1 MAIIGGI
8 AAANTGNIKDCY
20 AIWNKTDNNTAR
32 PLVAKNSGTLFS
44 SLLVYK
50 GKCDGVFD
58 DKGVFHKD
66 YQITKTSDLK
76 NVGFDTHKC
85 WEYVGKEAL
94 LQFDADHWHGILKD
108 NEKRPFLHIKTV
120 EQYIAFAEKV
130 NNGDERFLNAKVFLD
145 CDLNFK
151 GKSIPI
157 IGKKREMAFAGIFD
171 GQDHIIWNG
180 VIQDN
185 EAVYSGMFGYL
196 KGKVA
201 NVIFDGRVIGTNN
214 LGGLCGYNLG
224 EISYCGAVVRVG
236 WKDDRCSVGGIVAN
250 NEGAIIRCYSIFE
263 QKRTVSPI
271 LLIIAAALVFLCI
284 GGVGYLTILTAM
296 DTGKEYATI
305 EVDPGQEKVKEEKNV
320 EKNGS
325 NSVSFTF
332 NKNVVISKSNGA
344 CILDF
349 VNPSS
354 DSNKIVIELQI
365 VNRAGERVTIATS
378 KAILPGYKLEAL
390 QLSDSA
396 YDVLTGTETKG
407 YVVLVP
413 YDSKTEAKALVQT
426 ELPVSIAFE

>member
-1 MAIIGGI
+1 M
-8 AAANTGNIKDCY
+8 
-20 AIWNKTDNNTAR
+20 
-32 PLVAKNSGTLFS
+32 
-44 SLLVYK
+44 
-50 GKCDGVFD
+50 
-58 DKGVFHKD
+58 
-66 YQITKTSDLK
+66 
-76 NVGFDTHKC
+76 
-85 WEYVGKEAL
+85 
-94 LQFDADHWHGILKD
+94 
-108 NEKRPFLHIKTV
+108 
-120 EQYIAFAEKV
+120 
-130 NNGDERFLNAKVFLD
+130 
-145 CDLNFK
+145 
-151 GKSIPI
+151 
-157 IGKKREMAFAGIFD
+157 
-171 GQDHIIWNG
+171 
-180 VIQDN
+180 
-185 EAVYSGMFGYL
+185 
-196 KGKVA
+196 
-201 NVIFDGRVIGTNN
+201 
-214 LGGLCGYNLG
+214 
-224 EISYCGAVVRVG
+224 
-236 WKDDRCSVGGIVAN
+236 
-250 NEGAIIRCYSIFE
+250 
-263 QKRTVSPI
+263 SPI

-426 ELPVSIAFE
+426 ELPVSIVFE

>member
-85 WEYVGKEAL
+85 WEYVGKVAL
-94 LQFDADHWHGILKD
+94 LQFDADHWHCLLKD

-157 IGKKREMAFAGIFD
+157 IGKKRETAFAGIFD

-196 KGKVA
+196 KGKV
-201 NVIFDGRVIGTNN
+201 
-214 LGGLCGYNLG
+214 
-224 EISYCGAVVRVG
+224 
-236 WKDDRCSVGGIVAN
+236 
-250 NEGAIIRCYSIFE
+250 
-263 QKRTVSPI
+263 
-271 LLIIAAALVFLCI
+271 
-284 GGVGYLTILTAM
+284 
-296 DTGKEYATI
+296 
-305 EVDPGQEKVKEEKNV
+305 VK
-320 EKNGS
+320 
-325 NSVSFTF
+325 
-332 NKNVVISKSNGA
+332 I
-344 CILDF
+344 
-349 VNPSS
+349 
-354 DSNKIVIELQI
+354 
-365 VNRAGERVTIATS
+365 
-378 KAILPGYKLEAL
+378 
-390 QLSDSA
+390 
-396 YDVLTGTETKG
+396 
-407 YVVLVP
+407 
-413 YDSKTEAKALVQT
+413 
-426 ELPVSIAFE
+426 